1 MIIQL
6 SNHYSK
12 KRKYVPVFS
21 IFYRWKD
28 KDINIGEKKVQ
39 YYNNI
44 HFIHYFL
51 FSYNFHLHCLDV
63 HDIKCSTFITSILFG
78 TTRMICKLYNRCM
91 LIQKH
96 YIHTELLSEKTFYI
110 VLNTQLIALEA
121 SLFSYQCFYI
131 ILLSI
136 PSIVI
141 IIPFP
146 IHQYWRNW
154 RQRNNVEYYGLKNWN
169 GMKTQHSSILHSLLV
184 AGCKWVITSNL
195 LHNWVKFTASPFCDA
210 LMFLSIIYSHL
221 LATLSLTFF
230 RYFFFNF

>member
-1 MIIQL
+1 MHVNTKTL
-6 SNHYSK
+6 HT
-12 KRKYVPVFS
+12 
-21 IFYRWKD
+21 YRA
-28 KDINIGEKKVQ
+28 
-39 YYNNI
+39 
-44 HFIHYFL
+44 
-51 FSYNFHLHCLDV
+51 
-63 HDIKCSTFITSILFG
+63 STW
-78 TTRMICKLYNRCM
+78 
-91 LIQKH
+91 
-96 YIHTELLSEKTFYI
+96 KTFYI

-184 AGCKWVITSNL
+184 AVNELSHQTYYTIQLSKIHCFSLLWCIDVLIYYLLSSAGNIVINI
-195 LHNWVKFTASPFCDA
+195 F
-210 LMFLSIIYSHL
+210 SI
-221 LATLSLTFF
+221 FF
-230 RYFFFNF
+230 

>member
-1 MIIQL
+1 MVRKRSNITITFIL
-6 SNHYSK
+6 SI
-12 KRKYVPVFS
+12 
-21 IFYRWKD
+21 IFYSL
-28 KDINIGEKKVQ
+28 IT
-39 YYNNI
+39 
-44 HFIHYFL
+44 
-51 FSYNFHLHCLDV
+51 YNFHLHCLDV

-78 TTRMICKLYNRCM
+78 NTRMICKLYNRCM

-96 YIHTELLSEKTFYI
+96 YIHTELPLEKLFI
-110 VLNTQLIALEA
+110 LCVLNTQLWALEA

-184 AGCKWVITSNL
+184 AVNE
-195 LHNWVKFTASPFCDA
+195 
-210 LMFLSIIYSHL
+210 LSHQTYYTIE
-221 LATLSLTFF
+221 
-230 RYFFFNF
+230 

>member
-21 IFYRWKD
+21 IFYRW

-63 HDIKCSTFITSILFG
+63 HDIKCSTFITSILFEN
-78 TTRMICKLYNRCM
+78 TRLICKLYNRCM

-96 YIHTELLSEKTFYI
+96 YMVQSW
-110 VLNTQLIALEA
+110 ALEA

-184 AGCKWVITSNL
+184 AVTE
-195 LHNWVKFTASPFCDA
+195 
-210 LMFLSIIYSHL
+210 LSHQTYYTIE
-221 LATLSLTFF
+221 
-230 RYFFFNF
+230 